1 MLNNCNNV
9 HDYERKWMWRSQAKW
24 LINGYI
30 LCLLPIWQHDQACV
44 GEVGLFPLY
53 MGATERLLNAD
64 HDEVYFKGMPMY
76 RGMVCINLPPLL
88 FLQNTCMLVQVI
100 VREPWH
106 HLWCPTSVVQTPPP
120 LPPQSTYLKR
130 ILEYS
135 ALCMPSF
142 YII

>member
-9 HDYERKWMWRSQAKW
+9 HDYERKWMWRSQVKW

-76 RGMVCINLPPLL
+76 KGMVCINLPPLL
-88 FLQNTCMLVQVI
+88 FLQKYLLASSSDSLWAMTSFVVSYICGSNPTSPSPTIYLSQKNTC
-100 VREPWH
+100 
-106 HLWCPTSVVQTPPP
+106 
-120 LPPQSTYLKR
+120 
-130 ILEYS
+130 ILS
-135 ALCMPSF
+135 SF
-142 YII
+142 YA